1 MSGHSCDVKF
11 SYFVHFFVALI
22 TLTVFSRRNK
32 ENGGFNKIWDIL
44 TFAVFGRRLGLA
56 LKCESD
62 ANKCESENGDKCEKQ
77 TGQNSQSDK
86 WAPVSSVA
94 QKDEKG

>member
-62 ANKCESENGDKCEKQ
+62 ANKCESENGGQMQKANRAEFPKRQMGSSFKCG
-77 TGQNSQSDK
+77 T
-86 WAPVSSVA
+86 
-94 QKDEKG
+94 KG